1 MKSALLTPD
10 SHLEVDGSRYSVSAI
25 VEALEPYLVEERAQR
40 MKSVVETRI
49 GRVMLGVEDLY
60 KTHNGAACL
69 RTAEGLG
76 LHRVAAVESRNTFQ
90 FSDQTEGDVHRKV
103 TAHAD
108 RWVDLH
114 RFGDAETLVEWAR
127 TQGMSIYGAGPRGQL
142 TAADLPADKPTLIL
156 FGNEKEGLRPETLA
170 ACDDTF
176 RIPMYGFTESFN
188 VSVSVGIVLGQLVER
203 VRHRLAADG
212 RKSDLDQMTR
222 DWLLARWYVRD
233 VRASEMI
240 LRRRLENLQ

>member
-1 MKSALLTPD
+1 MKSPPLEPC
-10 SHLEVDGSRYSVSAI
+10 SHLDVEGTRYPVRQI
-25 VEALEPYLVEERAQR
+25 IEILEPYLLEERIER
-40 MKSVVETRI
+40 MKTVVATRL
-49 GRVMLGVEDLY
+49 GGVTLGVEDLY

-76 LHRVAAVESRNTFQ
+76 LQRVAAVESLNPFHFEDETAG
-90 FSDQTEGDVHRKV
+90 EVHRKV

-108 RWVDLH
+108 RWIDLH
-114 RFGDAETLVEWAR
+114 RFDAAESLLGWAR
-127 TQGMSIYGAGPRGQL
+127 AQGMSIYGAGPRGQM
-142 TAADLPADKPTLIL
+142 TAAELPDDRPTLIL

-203 VRHRLAADG
+203 VRARLAREG
-212 RKSDLDQMTR
+212 LQTDLDDATR

-233 VRASEMI
+233 VRASDLI
-240 LRRRLENLQ
+240 LRRRLDQLD

>member
-1 MKSALLTPD
+1 MKTPPEPA
-10 SHLEVDGSRYSVSAI
+10 SQLMVDGAQYPVTGI
-25 VEALEPYLVEERAQR
+25 IEALEPYLLEERALR
-40 MKSVVETRI
+40 MREALDRRLGGVV
-49 GRVMLGVEDLY
+49 LGVEDLF

-76 LHRVAAVESRNTFQ
+76 LQNVAAVECRNAYPLPDET
-90 FSDQTEGDVHRKV
+90 DGVHRKV

-114 RFGDAETLVEWAR
+114 HFETPDLMLLWAR
-127 TQGMSIYGAGPRGQL
+127 ARGMSVFGAGPRGRM
-142 TAADLPADKPTLIL
+142 TAAELPDDRPALLL
-156 FGNEKEGLRPETLA
+156 FGNEREGLRPETLD

-188 VSVSVGIVLGQLVER
+188 VSVSVGMVLGPLVER
-203 VRHRLAADG
+203 VRRRLAHLG
-212 RKSDLDQMTR
+212 RQGDLDAATR

-233 VRASEMI
+233 VRASEMV
-240 LRRRLENLQ
+240 LRRRLGDLE

>member
-1 MKSALLTPD
+1 MTPAPLEPD
-10 SHLEVDGSRYSVSAI
+10 THLEVDGSAYPVPAI
-25 VEALEPYLVEERAQR
+25 IDALEPYLVSDRVQR
-40 MKSVVETRI
+40 MRAVVERRL
-49 GRVMLGVEDLY
+49 GNVVLGVEDLY

-76 LHRVAAVESRNTFQ
+76 LQRVAAVESLNPFQ
-90 FSDQTEGDVHRKV
+90 FTDQTDGMVHRKV

-114 RFGDAETLVEWAR
+114 RFDAAQDLVGWAR
-127 TQGMSIYGAGPRGQL
+127 ARGMTIYGAGPRGQH

-156 FGNEKEGLRPETLA
+156 FGNEREGLRPETLA

-203 VRHRLAADG
+203 VRTRLAAEG
-212 RKSDLDQMTR
+212 RRSDLDQATR

-240 LRRRLENLQ
+240 LRRRLDDLE